1 VSDHTTLISA
11 EELRASLG
19 RPDWVVVDCRFTLAE
34 PEAGRRAYLE
44 SHISGAVY
52 AQMNEDLSGPVLKG
66 KTGRHPLPSPKDLAN
81 QLGKW
86 GIDASSQVVVYD
98 ATAGSMAVRLW
109 WLSRWL
115 GHDRVAVLDGG
126 WQAWVA
132 EGYPVSG
139 GPEGREPRVF
149 VPRLRPELAL
159 DTVAVDRARG
169 DERWRVL
176 DARTAE
182 RFRGENETIDPVAG
196 HIPGA
201 VSAPYAENL
210 RPDGRFRSREE
221 LRSRYAAVMGAVP
234 AEHVVCYCGSG
245 ITSIHDILAMAHAGL
260 GEARLYPG
268 SWSEWITDPDR
279 PTAR

>member
-1 VSDHTTLISA
+1 MGQSDWT
-11 EELRASLG
+11 
-19 RPDWVVVDCRFTLAE
+19 VVDCRFTLAE
-34 PEAGRRAYLE
+34 PEAGRRAYRE
-44 SHISGAVY
+44 SHIAGAVY
-52 AQMNEDLSGPVLKG
+52 AHMNEDLSGPVIKG
-66 KTGRHPLPSPKDLAN
+66 KTGRHPLPAPKNLAD

-98 ATAGSMAVRLW
+98 ASGGSMAVRLW
-109 WLSRWL
+109 WLLRWL

-126 WQAWVA
+126 WQAWLA
-132 EGYPVSG
+132 AGYPVSA
-139 GPEGREPRVF
+139 GPEERTPRVF
-149 VPRLRPELAL
+149 APHLRADLVL
-159 DTVAVDRARG
+159 DTVAVDRVRG

-182 RFRGENETIDPVAG
+182 RFRGESETIDPVAG

-201 VSAPYAENL
+201 ISAPYAENL
-210 RPDGRFRSREE
+210 NPTGHFRSREE
-221 LRSRYAAVMGAVP
+221 LRARYQAIMGSAP
-234 AEHVVCYCGSG
+234 ADHVVCYCGSG

-268 SWSEWITDPDR
+268 SWSEWITDPGR